1 MPTGQTRNR
10 EVIAAIRAHHDQLA
24 ERLRALTADLVDA
37 ARRGSFAAEQTA
49 LRDWY
54 RTELLPH
61 ADAEERA
68 LYRPARDMD
77 GTRLLVRSMIDE
89 HRALA
94 RLVAKLA
101 EASESWPAAIA
112 ATSAQA
118 VFALHLTK
126 ENDLLLPAMDEAGID
141 LGAALQGMHEILGAT
156 P

>member
-24 ERLRALTADLVDA
+24 EQLRALTADLVVA
-37 ARRGSFAAEQTA
+37 AQRGSFAAEQTA
-49 LRDWY
+49 LHDWY

-68 LYRPARDMD
+68 LYRPAVDMD
-77 GTRLLVRSMIDE
+77 ATRLLVRSMIDE

-94 RLVAKLA
+94 VLVAELA
-101 EASESWPAAIA
+101 EAGEPWPAVIA

-118 VFALHLTK
+118 LFALHLAK
-126 ENDLLLPAMDEAGID
+126 ENDLLLPAMDGAAID
-141 LGAALQGMHEILGAT
+141 LEDALQGMHEILGAA

>member
-1 MPTGQTRNR
+1 MPTGRTRNR
-10 EVIAAIRAHHDQLA
+10 EVIAAIRAHHDRLA

-68 LYRPARDMD
+68 LYRPAWDMD
-77 GTRLLVRSMIDE
+77 GTRFLVRSMIDE

-94 RLVAKLA
+94 RLVAELA